1 MGEAEALQKE
11 LNYVLKKFPIF
22 DGILQ
27 VVDRV
32 GVGTFGAVYKARN
45 LRYEG
50 NENTDSAYGSR
61 SPSPTVANAGEKRG
75 IKRKFM
81 DEEYFKNIEYVA
93 IKKIVINYSIGRI
106 AEEIS
111 ILRELRGYSNIIQLL
126 SAHRHEDEVI
136 LITPHFEHDRF
147 RSFYQKM
154 TIDDIKSYFRSL
166 FEALRDVH
174 SHNIVHRDVK
184 PGNFLYNMKEKKG
197 ILVDFGLAERLGAS
211 NSYLNRIYDVPN
223 VGAVQVIN
231 RFPSVVGQISIEPS
245 QSNKPAV
252 KRIRTLTASKKL
264 TKQQMMDELAKRGF
278 IDMDP
283 KGYENKP
290 GWKANR
296 AGTRGFR
303 APEVL
308 FRVDNQTCAIDIWSA
323 GVILITILS
332 HHYPFFKSTDDAD
345 AFYEL
350 GILFGKR
357 LMHDLATEHERYY
370 RTDIPLIYDPGLQFD
385 KLLHTMRRDL
395 FPKDDEQLLNEVY
408 NAIDLLKRCLE
419 PYPSRRITAVEALK
433 HPFLLS

>member
-1 MGEAEALQKE
+1 MGELEALQKE
-11 LNYVLKKFPIF
+11 LNEVLKKFPMF
-22 DGILQ
+22 EGILQ

-32 GVGTFGAVYKARN
+32 GVGNELNLCRN
-45 LRYEG
+45 EL
-50 NENTDSAYGSR
+50 NAFDDSNNTDSAYGSR
-61 SPSPTVANAGEKRG
+61 SPSPIMTNIEEKHG
-75 IKRKFM
+75 IKRKLV
-81 DEEYFKNIEYVA
+81 DDDVFKGIKDVA
-93 IKKIVINYSIGRI
+93 IKKIIINYSVERV

-111 ILRELRGYSNIIQLL
+111 ILRELRGYNSIIQLL
-126 SAHRHEDEVI
+126 SAHRYEDEVI

-147 RSFYQKM
+147 RDFYQKM
-154 TIDDIKSYFRSL
+154 TIEDIKSYFRSL
-166 FEALRDVH
+166 FEALRDTH

-184 PGNFLYNMKEKKG
+184 PGNFLYNVKEKKG
-197 ILVDFGLAERLGAS
+197 ILVDFGLAERLGTS
-211 NSYLNRIYDVPN
+211 KSYHDKGHDVPN
-223 VGAVQVIN
+223 VGTIQVIN

-252 KRIRTLTASKKL
+252 KRIRTLASSKKL
-264 TKQQMMDELAKRGF
+264 TKQQMIEELWTKRGF
-278 IDMDP
+278 IDLDL

-308 FRVDNQTCAIDIWSA
+308 FRVENQTNAIDIWSA

-350 GILFGKR
+350 GILFGKK
-357 LMHDLATEHERYY
+357 LMHDLATEHERYF
-370 RTDIPLIYDPGLQFD
+370 RTDIPLIYDPGLRFD

-395 FPKDDEQLLNEVY
+395 FPKDNKQLLNEVY
-408 NAIDLLKRCLE
+408 NAIDLLNRCLE
-419 PYPSRRITAVEALK
+419 PYP
-433 HPFLLS
+433 

>member
-1 MGEAEALQKE
+1 PSDLFKGMGENEALQKE
-11 LNYVLKKFPIF
+11 LNEVLKKFPMF
-22 DGILQ
+22 EGILH

-32 GVGTFGAVYKARN
+32 GVGK
-45 LRYEG
+45 
-50 NENTDSAYGSR
+50 
-61 SPSPTVANAGEKRG
+61 SPSPIVANMEEKHG
-75 IKRKFM
+75 IKRKFV
-81 DEEYFKNIEYVA
+81 DEEYFKSIEYVA
-93 IKKIVINYSIGRI
+93 IKKIVVNYSIGRV

-111 ILRELRGYSNIIQLL
+111 ILRELRGYDSIIQLL
-126 SAHRHEDEVI
+126 SAHRYEDEVI
-136 LITPHFEHDRF
+136 LITPHFEHDKF
-147 RSFYQKM
+147 RNFYQKM
-154 TIDDIKSYFRSL
+154 TIEDIKSYFRSL
-166 FEALRDVH
+166 FEALRDAH

-197 ILVDFGLAERLGAS
+197 ILVDFGLAERLGAT
-211 NSYLNRIYDVPN
+211 NSYLDKIYDVPN
-223 VGAVQVIN
+223 VGTVQVIN

-252 KRIRTLTASKKL
+252 KRVRTWSTSKR
-264 TKQQMMDELAKRGF
+264 MKRGF
-278 IDMDP
+278 VDLDP

-290 GWKANR
+290 GWRANR

-308 FRVDNQTCAIDIWSA
+308 FRVDNQTTAIDIWSA

-350 GILFGKR
+350 GILFGKK

-370 RTDIPLIYDPGLQFD
+370 RTDIPLIYDLGLRFD

-395 FPKDDEQLLNEVY
+395 FPKDNKQSLNEVY
-408 NAIDLLKRCLE
+408 NAIDLLKKCLE
-419 PYPSRRITAVEALK
+419 PYPSKRITAVEALK
-433 HPFLLS
+433 HPFLSS

>member
-11 LNYVLKKFPIF
+11 LTNVLKKFPMF

-32 GVGTFGAVYKARN
+32 GLELNIFN
-45 LRYEG
+45 G

-61 SPSPTVANAGEKRG
+61 SPSPIVTNTDEKRG
-75 IKRKFM
+75 IKRKFV
-81 DEEYFKNIEYVA
+81 DEEYFKSIQYVA
-93 IKKIVINYSIGRI
+93 IKKIIINYSIGRV

-111 ILRELRGYSNIIQLL
+111 ILHELRGYGNIIQLL
-126 SAHRHEDEVI
+126 SAHRYEDEVI
-136 LITPHFEHDRF
+136 LITPHFEHDKF
-147 RSFYQKM
+147 RNFYQKM
-154 TIDDIKSYFRSL
+154 TIDDIKSYFRAL
-166 FEALRDVH
+166 FEALKDAH

-197 ILVDFGLAERLGAS
+197 ILVDFGLAERLGTS
-211 NSYLNRIYDVPN
+211 NSYLEKIYDIPN
-223 VGAVQVIN
+223 VGTV

-252 KRIRTLTASKKL
+252 KRIRTLTASKKGYVDL
-264 TKQQMMDELAKRGF
+264 
-278 IDMDP
+278 DP
-283 KGYENKP
+283 KGCENKP

-308 FRVDNQTCAIDIWSA
+308 FRVQNQTCAIDIWSA

-350 GILFGKR
+350 GILFGKK
-357 LMHDLATEHERYY
+357 LMHDLATQHERYF

-395 FPKDDEQLLNEVY
+395 FPKNDKQLLTEVH
-408 NAIDLLKRCLE
+408 NAIDLLQRCLE
-419 PYPSRRITAVEALK
+419 PYPSKRITAAEALK